1 MINRNSKNIVCK
13 IIRHQSTVQ
22 KYRRFIKIRK
32 FTPRERRIRENG
44 DNIMRKAKMSQQR
57 LLTIITTVVIVVVLT
72 TTFADCSRYGG
83 RSLKFQRP
91 IHHIKDFI
99 SHRNNDDVRHRERRF
114 IGPDADEAAKIR
126 DMIFKVHQ
134 QSSTVVRNAETKA
147 QLTNSV
153 DKMKRNKILRGAS
166 L

>member
-1 MINRNSKNIVCK
+1 
-13 IIRHQSTVQ
+13 
-22 KYRRFIKIRK
+22 
-32 FTPRERRIRENG
+32 
-44 DNIMRKAKMSQQR
+44 MSQQR
-57 LLTIITTVVIVVVLT
+57 FLPSITTIIVIAIALT
-72 TTFADCSRYGG
+72 TFTDCSRYGG

-99 SHRNNDDVRHRERRF
+99 FHRNSDDVRHRERRF

-134 QSSTVVRNAETKA
+134 QSATIVNADTKT

-153 DKMKRNKILRGAS
+153 DKMKRNKISRGAS